1 MSSIWHVAYTKPLQE
16 KKALFN
22 LTQQNFKA
30 FFPQYQ
36 KRCRHARRVQMRS
49 YPLFP
54 RYLFVQLNQNASWHA
69 ISSTRGIS
77 YLLTDPG
84 TSKPIPLQNTTI
96 EDLLGKEDEEGNVP
110 LESLALF
117 EVGEQLRIKEG
128 PFADQIVT
136 YEGMDEAQRVNIL
149 LKFMEKE
156 VKLQLPIYALD
167 KV

>member
-1 MSSIWHVAYTKPLQE
+1 MTLIWHVAYTKQLQE
-16 KKALFN
+16 KKALLN
-22 LTQQNFKA
+22 LTQQGFKA

-36 KRCRHARRVQMRS
+36 KRCRHARSVQIRS
-49 YPLFP
+49 YPLFS
-54 RYLFVQLNQNASWHA
+54 RYLFIQLDSVASYHT

-77 YLLTDPG
+77 YLLTDPS
-84 TSKPIPLQNTTI
+84 TSKPIPIQNSAI
-96 EDLLGKEDEEGNVP
+96 EALLSEEDEQGNVP

-117 EVGEQLRIKEG
+117 QAGEQLRIKEG

-136 YEGMDEAQRVNIL
+136 YESMDEAQRVNIL

-156 VKLQLPIYALD
+156 VKLQLPIYAVD